1 MRAVYL
7 LDINA
12 CRIECEKIV
21 EKLPEDLSQRVLN
34 TANEQRRK
42 ERAFSYFLAHNLI
55 KKSDPCDE
63 NVKLS
68 FSESG
73 KPYIENSGIS
83 ISLAH
88 SDFVA
93 AVFISDENE
102 DVGIDIEAV
111 TEKSERVSEAFLK
124 NRIIPFDI
132 ADENNIDIFIASVC
146 DGMDVDAL
154 KEENIFLKKELSGT
168 DKWTYCESVLKCDG
182 IGVCGINNISDIIRS
197 SSVRVLR
204 VDINGKKYSLS
215 VAIKKKN

>member
-63 NVKLS
+63 NVKIS

-73 KPYIENSGIS
+73 KPYIKNSSLS

-88 SDFVA
+88 SNFVA

-124 NRIIPFDI
+124 NR
-132 ADENNIDIFIASVC
+132 IFIASVC